1 MTSAAPAPKP
11 DDKTAGI
18 KAEQAGAS
26 PNVHKAMV
34 EQALAAL
41 KADVTNIKAK
51 RGTEFKITDAQP
63 YVDAVNGMQ
72 AVEGELPEAI
82 ALHVDSVNAHYE
94 TLKSLTDT
102 VRPEDD
108 PFVEHYQTPPIL
120 EILYEEQPD
129 FRASVE
135 KFIDAIAKNR
145 ALVGREAARLYG
157 GMYGP
162 TCVVDFTL
170 SPGSTVNVFNRILQ
184 GVDIPKDHKKTIL
197 ASKSFGMNTSYGL
210 GAAFKGAVESG
221 KTLDEALDAEIK
233 MLQMLYDTP
242 TEAQT
247 HLMNTHNLGGHGPH
261 SSFDTAEYQRQYKD
275 RMRPTVKAAL
285 DKGVHPANIVTV
297 PAYCVGDVAHHNSQS
312 MFNFAQDP
320 IIMAIFEAHTE
331 VFEKTLQRG
340 LDQGFANEYAPLSL
354 VTGTG
359 AAAMAY
365 EFLLDYM
372 PINSVIELLVNRF
385 HNMVAMNPNRD
396 SAAELHN
403 VDMMMSIWRGWNIL
417 KPKPLGKGGEIGG
430 VKIDLSPIDT
440 HEVLS
445 NIHRYTY
452 PPCAITQRAGA
463 MLKFADFPCL
473 LTSEPMTATM
483 LTHIVALHPES
494 ALAPFRFDKD
504 WGATEYR
511 YINIGLGVKGA
522 GADEKVGYEQWNASV

>member
-1 MTSAAPAPKP
+1 MAS
-11 DDKTAGI
+11 
-18 KAEQAGAS
+18 QAIYE
-26 PNVHKAMV
+26 AMV
-34 EQALAAL
+34 SQALAAL

-51 RGTEFKITDAQP
+51 RGKPFRVEDAKP
-63 YVDAVNGMQ
+63 YVDAVNGMK
-72 AVEGELPEAI
+72 AVDNELPEAI
-82 ALHVDSVNAHYE
+82 ALHVESVNAHFE
-94 TLKSLTDT
+94 ILCELTDT

-135 KFIDAIAKNR
+135 KFIDAIADNR
-145 ALVGREAARLYG
+145 ALVGREVARLYG

-170 SPGSTVNVFNRILQ
+170 SPGSTVNLFNRILQ
-184 GVDIPKDHKKTIL
+184 RVDIPADHKKTIL

-210 GAAFKGAVESG
+210 GAAFRAAVEAG
-221 KTLDEALDAEIK
+221 KTLDEALDAEIAT
-233 MLQMLYDTP
+233 LQKIYDTP

-247 HLMNTHNLGGHGPH
+247 ELMLNHNLGGHGGH
-261 SSFDTAEYQRQYKD
+261 TSFDTAEYQKRYKE
-275 RMRPTVKAAL
+275 RMRPVVLAAL
-285 DKGVHPANIVTV
+285 EKGVHPANVVCV

-320 IIMAIFEAHTE
+320 IVMAIFEAHTQVLE
-331 VFEKTLQRG
+331 NTLNRG
-340 LDQGFANEYAPLSL
+340 LEQGFKSEYGPISL
-354 VTGTG
+354 AVGTG

-396 SAAELHN
+396 AAAELHN
-403 VDMMMSIWRGWNIL
+403 VDMIMSIWRGWNIL
-417 KPKPLGKGGEIGG
+417 KPKPLGKGGEIDG
-430 VKIDLSPIDT
+430 VKIDLSPIDN
-440 HEVLS
+440 HDVLR

-452 PPCAITQRAGA
+452 PPCAITQRVGT

-473 LTSEPMTATM
+473 LTSEPVTATM

-494 ALAPFRFDKD
+494 PIAPFRFDKD
-504 WGATEYR
+504 WGATEFR

-522 GADEKVGYEQWNASV
+522 GADPEVGYEQWKAAV

>member
-1 MTSAAPAPKP
+1 M
-11 DDKTAGI
+11 
-18 KAEQAGAS
+18 AS
-26 PNVHKAMV
+26 KVVHQAMV
-34 EQALAAL
+34 DQALAAL
-41 KADVTNIKAK
+41 KADVSNIKAK
-51 RGTEFKITDAQP
+51 RGTQFKISDAQA
-63 YVDAVNGMQ
+63 YVDAVNGMK
-72 AVEGELPEAI
+72 AVENELPEAI

-94 TLKSLTDT
+94 ILKDLTDT

-120 EILYEEQPD
+120 EILYAEQPE
-129 FRASVE
+129 FRASVD

-145 ALVGREAARLYG
+145 ALVGREAARIYG

-162 TCVVDFTL
+162 TCTVDFTP
-170 SPGSTVNVFNRILQ
+170 SPGSTANVVNRILQ
-184 GVDIPKDHKKTIL
+184 TIDIPAEHKQTIL

-221 KTLDEALDAEIK
+221 KTLDEALDLEIET
-233 MLQMLYDTP
+233 LQFIYDKP

-247 HLMNTHNLGGHGPH
+247 QIMLGHNLGGHGGH
-261 SSFDTAEYQRQYKD
+261 TSFDTAEYQKRYKE
-275 RMRPTVKAAL
+275 RMRPTILAAL
-285 DKGVHPANIVTV
+285 EKGVHPANIVCV
-297 PAYCVGDVAHHNSQS
+297 PAYCVGDVAHHNSQT

-320 IIMAIFEAHTE
+320 IVMAMFEAHTQ
-331 VFEKTLQRG
+331 TLENTLNRG
-340 LDQGFANEYAPLSL
+340 LEKGFDSEYNPITLA
-354 VTGTG
+354 VGTG

-365 EFLLDYM
+365 EFILDYM

-403 VDMMMSIWRGWNIL
+403 VDLIMSIWRGWNIL

-430 VKIDLSPIDT
+430 VKVDLGPIDN
-440 HEVLS
+440 HEVLG

-452 PPCAITQRAGA
+452 PPCAITQRVGT

-473 LTSEPMTATM
+473 LTSEPVTATM
-483 LTHIVALHPES
+483 LTHIVALHPS
-494 ALAPFRFDKD
+494 AAMAPLRIDKD

-511 YINIGLGVKGA
+511 YINIGLGVKGL
-522 GADEKVGYEQWNASV
+522 GADAKVGYDQWNAMV

>member
-1 MTSAAPAPKP
+1 MAS
-11 DDKTAGI
+11 
-18 KAEQAGAS
+18 KAIYE
-26 PNVHKAMV
+26 AMV
-34 EQALAAL
+34 SQSLAAL
-41 KADVTNIKAK
+41 KADVNNIKQR
-51 RGTEFKITDAQP
+51 RGTQFTITDAQP
-63 YVDAVNGMQ
+63 YVDAVNGMK
-72 AVEGELPEAI
+72 AVDNELPEVI
-82 ALHVDSVNAHYE
+82 ALHVDSVNAHYDI
-94 TLKSLTDT
+94 LKGLTKT

-145 ALVGREAARLYG
+145 ALIGREAARLYG

-170 SPGSTVNVFNRILQ
+170 SPGSTANVVNRILQ
-184 GVDIPKDHKKTIL
+184 GLDIPKDHKKTIL

-210 GAAFKGAVESG
+210 GAAFKGAVEGG
-221 KTLDEALDAEIK
+221 KTLDEALNEEIAT
-233 MLQMLYDTP
+233 LQLLYDKP

-247 HLMNTHNLGGHGPH
+247 KLMLGHNLGGHGGH
-261 SSFDTAEYQRQYKD
+261 TSFDTAAYQKQYKD

-285 DKGVHPANIVTV
+285 AKGVHPANIVCI

-320 IIMAIFEAHTE
+320 IIMSIFEAHTQ
-331 VFEKTLQRG
+331 VFENTLQRG
-340 LDQGFANEYAPLSL
+340 LDKGFDSEYGPLSL

-359 AAAMAY
+359 AASMAY

-385 HNMVAMNPNRD
+385 HNMVAMNPGRD

-430 VKIDLSPIDT
+430 VKIDFGPIDN
-440 HEVLS
+440 HDVLS
-445 NIHRYTY
+445 NLQRYTY
-452 PPCAITQRAGA
+452 PPCAITQRAGT
-463 MLKFADFPCL
+463 MFKFADFPCL
-473 LTSEPMTATM
+473 LTSEPVTATM
-483 LTHIVALHPES
+483 LTHVVALHPES

-511 YINIGLGVKGA
+511 YINLGYGVKGA
-522 GADEKVGYEQWNASV
+522 GANATVGYEQWNTSV